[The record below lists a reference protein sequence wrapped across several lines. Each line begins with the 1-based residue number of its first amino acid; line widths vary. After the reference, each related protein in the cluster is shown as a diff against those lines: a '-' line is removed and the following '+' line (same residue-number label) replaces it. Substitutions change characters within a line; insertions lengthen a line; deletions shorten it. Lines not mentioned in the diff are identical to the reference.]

1 MKQLNLRGG
10 VRRQDFSRGDA
21 TAQRKTS
28 NVAPLRRRVRI
39 LRLAR
44 DSRPA
49 LVAITLIVLLAVFSI
64 ARQAPPATDPAN
76 KQANEFS
83 AARAMRHLEVIAR
96 EPRPMG
102 SSTIAEVRQYLLGEL
117 NRMQLAPEEQ
127 VSDVGTHNIVA
138 RLKGAGSGKAVMLVG
153 HYDSAR
159 VSPGASDDGAAVVAI
174 LETLRA
180 LQAGPQLRNDVIA
193 LFTDGEEAGLIG
205 SNAFVRTPVI
215 KDVDIV
221 LNFEARGT
229 RGPVLMFETSHNN
242 AWLIKEYAR
251 SSQAPFANSFMS
263 VAYKLLPN
271 DTDFTMFKEAGL
283 AGLNFAFIDGYAS
296 YHTQFDNLQNLDLM
310 TLQHEGDT
318 ALSLTRQLGND
329 DITEAAAEGD
339 RVYFDIV
346 GRFLLH
352 YPARWAT
359 PLALV
364 AALIFITVTAFGIKR
379 KRITFSGVLTGS
391 LAVLVCMVSSAL
403 IVALSWTLLS
413 SLFGASA
420 INVAPG
426 LFYIGFTTLALFTSL
441 GLFLWISKNT
451 SAESATAGAL
461 LWWLLLMAIT
471 TVIQP
476 PANYVFMWPLLFTTI
491 GLAFMLTLKV
501 ERLGSWSSMSVLSL
515 CAVPGILLFV
525 PVFYLMLLGA
535 TLRFSAVVMIFI
547 PLLLGLMIPQLK
559 LLAPLSRGSV
569 HTAPALA
576 MRASTSN

>member
-1 MKQLNLRGG
+1 
-10 VRRQDFSRGDA
+10 
-21 TAQRKTS
+21 
-28 NVAPLRRRVRI
+28 
-39 LRLAR
+39 
-44 DSRPA
+44 
-49 LVAITLIVLLAVFSI
+49 
-64 ARQAPPATDPAN
+64 
-76 KQANEFS
+76 
-83 AARAMRHLEVIAR
+83 
-96 EPRPMG
+96 
-102 SSTIAEVRQYLLGEL
+102 
-117 NRMQLAPEEQ
+117 
-127 VSDVGTHNIVA
+127 
-138 RLKGAGSGKAVMLVG
+138 
-153 HYDSAR
+153 
-159 VSPGASDDGAAVVAI
+159 
-174 LETLRA
+174 
-180 LQAGPQLRNDVIA
+180 
-193 LFTDGEEAGLIG
+193 
-205 SNAFVRTPVI
+205 
-215 KDVDIV
+215 
-221 LNFEARGT
+221 
-229 RGPVLMFETSHNN
+229 
-242 AWLIKEYAR
+242 
-251 SSQAPFANSFMS
+251 MS

-403 IVALSWTLLS
+403 IVALAWTLVS

-420 INVAPG
+420 INAWPG
-426 LFYIGFTTLALFTSL
+426 AFYIGFTTLALFTSL
-441 GLFLWISKNT
+441 ALFLWISKST

-461 LWWLLLMAIT
+461 LWWLLLMVIT
-471 TVIQP
+471 TLTQP
-476 PANYVFMWPLLFTTI
+476 AANYAFMWPLLFTTI
-491 GLAFMLTLKV
+491 GLAFMLRLKV
-501 ERLGSWSSMSVLSL
+501 ERLGSWHSISVLSL
-515 CAVPGILLFV
+515 CAAPGVLLFV

>member
-1 MKQLNLRGG
+1 RDGLAARARSSFSRGWPLPQPGSSEGTYLTKFDANRRFWPVDLITQAMKQLNLRGG

-39 LRLAR
+39 LPLAR

-127 VSDVGTHNIVA
+127 VSDVGTHNIIA

-153 HYDSAR
+153 HYDSAP

-180 LQAGPQLRNDVIA
+180 LQAGPRLRNDVIA

-205 SNAFVRTPVI
+205 SNAFVHSPVI
-215 KDVDIV
+215 KEIGVV

-229 RGPVLMFETSHNN
+229 RGPLLMFETSHNN

-318 ALSLTRQLGND
+318 ALSLTRELGNE
-329 DITEAAAEGD
+329 DIETALTEAASKGD
-339 RVYFDIV
+339 QVYFDIV
-346 GRFLLH
+346 GWFLLH
-352 YPARWAT
+352 YPASWT
-359 PLALV
+359 TLLAV
-364 AALIFITVTAFGIKR
+364 AAALIYITVTAVGIKR
-379 KRITFSGVLTGS
+379 KRITFPH
-391 LAVLVCMVSSAL
+391 
-403 IVALSWTLLS
+403 I
-413 SLFGASA
+413 
-420 INVAPG
+420 
-426 LFYIGFTTLALFTSL
+426 
-441 GLFLWISKNT
+441 
-451 SAESATAGAL
+451 
-461 LWWLLLMAIT
+461 
-471 TVIQP
+471 
-476 PANYVFMWPLLFTTI
+476 
-491 GLAFMLTLKV
+491 
-501 ERLGSWSSMSVLSL
+501 
-515 CAVPGILLFV
+515 
-525 PVFYLMLLGA
+525 
-535 TLRFSAVVMIFI
+535 
-547 PLLLGLMIPQLK
+547 
-559 LLAPLSRGSV
+559 
-569 HTAPALA
+569 
-576 MRASTSN
+576 

>member
-1 MKQLNLRGG
+1 MRQLNLRPG
-10 VRRQDFSRGDA
+10 
-21 TAQRKTS
+21 T
-28 NVAPLRRRVRI
+28 
-39 LRLAR
+39 

-49 LVAITLIVLLAVFSI
+49 VVAITLLVLLAVFSI
-64 ARQAPPATDPAN
+64 ARQAPPKRDPAN

-83 AARAMRHLEVIAR
+83 AERAMRHLQVIAR

-102 SSTIAEVRQYLLGEL
+102 SSKLAEARQYLLGEL

-127 VSDVGTHNIVA
+127 VSDVGTHNIIA

-153 HYDSAR
+153 HYDSAP

-180 LQAGPQLRNDVIA
+180 LQAGPRLRNDVIA

-205 SNAFVRTPVI
+205 SNAFVRSPVI
-215 KDVDIV
+215 KEIGVV

-229 RGPVLMFETSHNN
+229 RGPLLMFETSHNN

-296 YHTQFDNLQNLDLM
+296 YHTEFDNLQNLDLM

-329 DITEAAAEGD
+329 DIETALTEAASEGD
-339 RVYFDIV
+339 QVYFDIV

-352 YPARWAT
+352 YPASWSV
-359 PLALV
+359 PLGVV
-364 AALIFITVTAFGIKR
+364 AALIFITVTAVGIKR
-379 KRITFSGVLTGS
+379 KRITLQGILTGS

-403 IVALSWTLLS
+403 IVALTWTLVS

-420 INVAPG
+420 INVWPG
-426 LFYIGFTTLALFTSL
+426 GFYIGFTTLALFTSL
-441 GLFLWISKNT
+441 GLFLWISKST

-461 LWWLLLMAIT
+461 LWWLLLMVIT
-471 TVIQP
+471 SLTQP
-476 PANYVFMWPLLFTTI
+476 AANYAFMWPLLFTTI
-491 GLAFMLTLKV
+491 GLALMLRLKV
-501 ERLGSWSSMSVLSL
+501 ERLGSWHSISVLSL
-515 CAVPGILLFV
+515 CAAPGVLLFV
-525 PVFYLMLLGA
+525 PLFYLMLLGA

>member
-1 MKQLNLRGG
+1 
-10 VRRQDFSRGDA
+10 
-21 TAQRKTS
+21 
-28 NVAPLRRRVRI
+28 
-39 LRLAR
+39 
-44 DSRPA
+44 
-49 LVAITLIVLLAVFSI
+49 LAV
-64 ARQAPPATDPAN
+64 
-76 KQANEFS
+76 
-83 AARAMRHLEVIAR
+83 
-96 EPRPMG
+96 
-102 SSTIAEVRQYLLGEL
+102 
-117 NRMQLAPEEQ
+117 
-127 VSDVGTHNIVA
+127 
-138 RLKGAGSGKAVMLVG
+138 
-153 HYDSAR
+153 
-159 VSPGASDDGAAVVAI
+159 
-174 LETLRA
+174 
-180 LQAGPQLRNDVIA
+180 
-193 LFTDGEEAGLIG
+193 
-205 SNAFVRTPVI
+205 
-215 KDVDIV
+215 
-221 LNFEARGT
+221 
-229 RGPVLMFETSHNN
+229 
-242 AWLIKEYAR
+242 
-251 SSQAPFANSFMS
+251 
-263 VAYKLLPN
+263 
-271 DTDFTMFKEAGL
+271 
-283 AGLNFAFIDGYAS
+283 
-296 YHTQFDNLQNLDLM
+296 
-310 TLQHEGDT
+310 
-318 ALSLTRQLGND
+318 
-329 DITEAAAEGD
+329 
-339 RVYFDIV
+339 
-346 GRFLLH
+346 
-352 YPARWAT
+352 
-359 PLALV
+359 V
-364 AALIFITVTAFGIKR
+364 AALIFITVTVFGIKR

-420 INVAPG
+420 INAAPG

-461 LWWLLLMAIT
+461 LWWLLLMMIT